1 MCQQRASRMLK
12 EACSVALPPSPN
24 VSEID
29 QETTNVPIKT
39 SLEITIDDEDFES
52 ECETDTKSSLMQPLV
67 PEKAFPARPSK
78 NSRRKSKKSAN
89 KSVRF
94 DQAVT
99 CRPSLHRKNY
109 TKEEAQSSYYSRKEF
124 EMIRRDL
131 LETLSLIRSGKFVEQ
146 DDDSSVSTDITV
158 SSSSGSSRSLQQQP
172 FHQSSSRGL
181 ENFTVKG
188 SLKSSV
194 KKLRE
199 KSIAHVLVE
208 QDFQVEQ
215 AESMELTYLFYD
227 HEAIR
232 DSYLKFSKSA
242 SEAALKRGKEDH
254 EIASGRA
261 PTPKKAPR
269 RQTFRGLFS
278 KKSVPDMEQRQP
290 RQRRWSFNEIN
301 TTAANSVSENKISTR
316 RWSLKSAK
324 QPSPAA

>member
-1 MCQQRASRMLK
+1 MCQRTLL

-24 VSEID
+24 VSETD
-29 QETTNVPIKT
+29 QETTIVPIKA
-39 SLEITIDDEDFES
+39 SVEITIEDDDFEP
-52 ECETDTKSSLMQPLV
+52 ECDETDTKSSLMQPLT
-67 PEKAFPARPSK
+67 PEKPFPARTSK
-78 NSRRKSKKSAN
+78 SSRRKSRTSPK

-99 CRPSLHRKNY
+99 CRPSLHRNNY
-109 TKEEAQSSYYSRKEF
+109 TKDEAQSSYYSRKEF

-131 LETLSLIRSGKFVEQ
+131 LQTLSLIQSGKFVEH
-146 DDDSSVSTDITV
+146 DDDSSVSTDFTV
-158 SSSSGSSRSLQQQP
+158 STSSGSSRSLQQQP
-172 FHQSSSRGL
+172 LQQSSSRGL

-199 KSIAHVLVE
+199 KSIAYVLVE

-215 AESMELTYLFYD
+215 AESMELAYLFYD
-227 HEAIR
+227 DKAIR
-232 DSYLKFSKSA
+232 DSYLKFSKMA
-242 SEAALKRGKEDH
+242 SEAALKRGQDDH

-261 PTPKKAPR
+261 PSPKKVPQ
-269 RQTFRGLFS
+269 RQTFRSLFS
-278 KKSVPDMEQRQP
+278 KKSVPDKEQRQP

-301 TTAANSVSENKISTR
+301 ANAANSVSEKKPSTR

-324 QPSPAA
+324 QHSPAAQIA